1 MKIESGNVYRPS
13 PSLLCHISEA
23 TTELGVP
30 VVGTQGGENC

>member
-1 MKIESGNVYRPS
+1 MKIEPS

-30 VVGTQGGENC
+30 VVGTQGGKHC